1 MEEYKNMTSSV
12 MIVAW
17 VVLVI
22 IAFIAIAIIRCYN
35 GMVVLRNRVENQ
47 GAQIEVQL
55 KRRADLIPN
64 LIETTKGYASY
75 EQQTLTQVT
84 ELRSKVL
91 SAASPAESYTAGEAL
106 GHEASRMLA
115 IGEKYPELKA
125 NANFLQLQ
133 KELADTEDKIV
144 KTRQFYNDTVTK
156 YNTAIMMFPR
166 SAFAGIFG
174 FKKMELLEAAASER
188 QATRMNGDTFKM
200 N

>member
-1 MEEYKNMTSSV
+1 MEEYKNMANSI
-12 MIVAW
+12 MIVAG
-17 VVLVI
+17 VVFVI
-22 IAFIAIAIIRCYN
+22 IAFIAIAVIRYYN

-91 SAASPAESYTAGEAL
+91 SAASPAESYMAGEAL

-125 NANFLQLQ
+125 NSNFLQLQ

-144 KTRQFYNDTVTK
+144 KARQFYNDTVTK